1 MDAFTQEM
9 QELLLKEREKYE
21 FSAADMGRL
30 FDKNKSVRK
39 KSVVMMTYLTEDD
52 YMRTGISWKTKL
64 KLKYLR

>member
-1 MDAFTQEM
+1 
-9 QELLLKEREKYE
+9 
-21 FSAADMGRL
+21 MGRL